1 MFDFESTGKAVQL
14 MIALGGGISLFIFS
28 YIGIQRQLF
37 KALIIIIPFQFI
49 NSPYGSLNM
58 AITYVLGA
66 SMFLNQSWIRKKAKE
81 NWPLLWSFFII
92 MLSFFLSWVEAPRI
106 AWSKTLFYM
115 IMLGSNIFLFYMTY
129 HFVSDS
135 EDIVSLF
142 NLMLVCNV
150 LVIIY
155 CVIQIIIGGNEHG
168 LLGIKEFSI
177 QQNVKGLTRIVGP
190 FNAVGITAEYLV
202 IKSLLLTYY
211 VSTANKYKILVIG
224 VIFCNVALL
233 IGTGNRGG
241 FISFML
247 SLFLFCYAFRKR
259 LGLKKNI
266 LILLA
271 SFVVLIFA
279 SYVMITYTSYNVI
292 YDRLLGTEMD
302 GITPDSR
309 GGALGWPFVVEKIIE
324 KPILGHGPQLLRK
337 TDYPTSKI
345 WLEGSEIGFYP
356 HNLYLYLLYTMGI
369 IGLFAYSVLG
379 MRYITILS
387 KLKMNLDKND
397 KFLSGLPKLGII
409 VFAVLLF
416 DQMKIEFLRSG
427 LLDYQH
433 YLSVLFGMFCGL
445 RRIER
450 KSNELA

>member
-1 MFDFESTGKAVQL
+1 MFDFESTGKVVQL
-14 MIALGGGISLFIFS
+14 LIALGGGISLFVFS

-37 KALIIIIPFQFI
+37 KALIIIITFQFI
-49 NSPYGSLNM
+49 NSAYGSLNM

-66 SMFLNQSWIRKKAKE
+66 SMFLNHSWSRKKAKE
-81 NWPLLWSFFII
+81 NWPLLWPFFII
-92 MLSFFLSWVEAPRI
+92 MLSFFLSWVEAPHI

-115 IMLGSNIFLFYMTY
+115 IMLGSNIVLFYMTY
-129 HFVSDS
+129 HFVSDRG
-135 EDIVSLF
+135 DVIDLF
-142 NLMLVCNV
+142 NLILALNV

-155 CVIQIIIGGNEHG
+155 CIIQIIIGGSEHA
-168 LLGIKEFSI
+168 LLGIKEFSV
-177 QQNVKGLTRIVGP
+177 QRNKMDLTRIVGP

-202 IKSLLLTYY
+202 IQYLLLAYY
-211 VSTANKYKILVIG
+211 LLTTQKYKMLIIG
-224 VIFCNVALL
+224 VIFCDVALL

-241 FISFML
+241 FISFIL
-247 SLFLFCYAFRKR
+247 SLFLFCYGFRKKF
-259 LGLKKNI
+259 GIEKNI
-266 LILLA
+266 LILIV
-271 SFVVLIFA
+271 SFVVLVSA
-279 SYVMITYTSYNVI
+279 SYVMITHTSYNVI

-302 GITPDSR
+302 GVTPDTR
-309 GGALGWPFVVEKIIE
+309 GGSLGWPFVVEKIIE
-324 KPILGHGPQLLRK
+324 KPVLGHGPQLLRK

-356 HNLYLYLLYTMGI
+356 HNLYLYILYTMGV
-369 IGLFAYSVLG
+369 IGFFAYSVLG
-379 MRYITILS
+379 VKYITILS
-387 KLKMNLDKND
+387 KLRINLDKND

-409 VFAVLLF
+409 VFVVFLF
-416 DQMKIEFLRSG
+416 DQMKVEFLRDH